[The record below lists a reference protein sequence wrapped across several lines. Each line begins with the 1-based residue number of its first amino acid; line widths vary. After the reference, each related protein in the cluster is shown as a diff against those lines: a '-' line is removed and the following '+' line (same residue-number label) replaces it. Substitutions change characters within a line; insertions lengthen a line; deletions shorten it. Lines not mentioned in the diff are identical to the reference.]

1 MWLFLSDLRDA
12 NLLVVNIRSSLDYSF
27 ASIQVIFNIFIY
39 GHTIESKEYF

>member
-1 MWLFLSDLRDA
+1 MRLFLSYLRDA